1 VKIWDKGYTLDEAV
15 EAFTVGEDY
24 LLDGRL
30 VRYDCLASMAHART
44 LEKAGILTGGEAE
57 ALVAELGHI
66 ITLAQEGKFPI
77 AREQEDCHTAIEA
90 HLTAR
95 LGEAGRKIHTAR
107 SRNDQVLAA
116 MRLYCMDGLERCL
129 EGALGL
135 EEAVKA
141 FAGRHG
147 GVEIPGY
154 THTRKAMPSSVAMWA
169 GALADSMKENR
180 LLMEAALQLMDQSPL
195 GSGAGYGIPLDIDRE
210 FTAREAGFSRVQ
222 QNPVYVQ
229 LSRGKFES
237 TLLHGLTQVMYDLN
251 RFSCDMIFFSMPEM
265 GLFRLP
271 GRFCTGSSI
280 MPQKKNPDVLEL
292 LRAKYHVL
300 LSYEV
305 QVKGMAANLI
315 TGYNRDLQLCK
326 EPVMKG
332 LDIAIESLEIM
343 KLIFDGLEVDE
354 EKCRQAMT
362 EELFATDRA
371 YQLVRQGVPFRE
383 AYRRIGAQYSGS

>member
-1 VKIWDKGYTLDEAV
+1 
-15 EAFTVGEDY
+15 
-24 LLDGRL
+24 
-30 VRYDCLASMAHART
+30 
-44 LEKAGILTGGEAE
+44 
-57 ALVAELGHI
+57 
-66 ITLAQEGKFPI
+66 
-77 AREQEDCHTAIEA
+77 
-90 HLTAR
+90 
-95 LGEAGRKIHTAR
+95 
-107 SRNDQVLAA
+107 
-116 MRLYCMDGLERCL
+116 
-129 EGALGL
+129 
-135 EEAVKA
+135 
-141 FAGRHG
+141 
-147 GVEIPGY
+147 
-154 THTRKAMPSSVAMWA
+154 MPSSVAMWA